1 MKLSL
6 YTDDVILYIE
16 NLKDSTQK
24 LLELINE
31 FSNVAGHKI
40 NIQKSVTF
48 LYTNSKIAERKYK
61 KKTYLLKLHPKKHLR
76 INLIKEV
83 KDLHAENYKTLIKE
97 TKDDLKK
104 RNDIPCSWVGRILLK
119 WQYHPKQST
128 DLM

>member
-1 MKLSL
+1 M
-6 YTDDVILYIE
+6 E

-31 FSNVAGHKI
+31 FSNVAGYKI
-40 NIQKSVTF
+40 NIHKFVTF
-48 LYTNSKIAERKYK
+48 LYTNSEIEEREYK
-61 KKTYLLKLHPKKHLR
+61 KPHLLKLHPKKHLR